1 MSVTLFENG
10 HLYALGDVNHDE
22 IMDIDDVTSLIALI
36 LGNGE
41 SVCAECANVDGM
53 GTIDIDD
60 VIVLINIV
68 LGL

>member
-1 MSVTLFENG
+1 MSVTLFDNG
-10 HLYALGDVNHDE
+10 HLYASGDVNHDGG
-22 IMDIDDVTSLIALI
+22 MDIDDVTSLIDFI

-41 SVCAECANVDGM
+41 DVCAECANVDGT
-53 GTIDIDD
+53 GAIDIDD